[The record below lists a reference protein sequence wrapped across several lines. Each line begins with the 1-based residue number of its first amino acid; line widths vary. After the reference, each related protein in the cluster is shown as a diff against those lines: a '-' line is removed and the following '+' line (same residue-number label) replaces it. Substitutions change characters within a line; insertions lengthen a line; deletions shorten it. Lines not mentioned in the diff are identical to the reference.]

1 MARRRLPVA
10 EGDEAAE
17 LGRLLRRQM
26 SAQAEADRVARGE
39 PPPSHPAA
47 PLWVDPTAA
56 AHVLLE
62 RIGARCGRPIDAAEV
77 PALHHRIYAHDGSTT
92 P

>member
-10 EGDEAAE
+10 EGDDATE

-26 SAQAEADRVARGE
+26 SARAEADRVARGE
-39 PPPSHPAA
+39 PTPSHPPA
-47 PLWVDPTAA
+47 PLWVDPAA
-56 AHVLLE
+56 AADLLLE
-62 RIGARCGRPIDAAEV
+62 QIGARCGRVVTAAEV
-77 PALHHRIYAHDGSTT
+77 PDLHQQIYAHDGSTT

>member
-1 MARRRLPVA
+1 MARRRLAAP
-10 EGDEAAE
+10 EGDDLVE

-39 PPPSHPAA
+39 PTPSHPPT
-47 PLWVDPTAA
+47 PLWIDPAA
-56 AHVLLE
+56 AAELLLE
-62 RIGARCGRPIDAAEV
+62 QIGDRCGRVVAAAEV
-77 PALHHRIYAHDGSTT
+77 PTLHRQIYAHDGSTA